1 MYVCI
6 YIYNI
11 HMYIDIHIYTCV
23 YIYIYMSGNVWANE
37 LNPIPFSLSP
47 SVMAEVKR
55 PACFNQ
61 LGNVQNPWWLIMGGL

>member
-1 MYVCI
+1 MC
-6 YIYNI
+6 
-11 HMYIDIHIYTCV
+11 
-23 YIYIYMSGNVWANE
+23 IYIYMSGNVWANE

>member
-23 YIYIYMSGNVWANE
+23 YIYMSGNVWANE